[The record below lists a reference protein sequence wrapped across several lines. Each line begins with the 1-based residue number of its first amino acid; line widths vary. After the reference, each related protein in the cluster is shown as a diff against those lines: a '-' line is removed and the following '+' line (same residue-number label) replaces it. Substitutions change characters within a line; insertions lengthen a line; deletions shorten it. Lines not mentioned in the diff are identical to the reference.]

1 MPQPAHR
8 LTRPIVH
15 LLMGAGLVAALAMQ
29 PAAAD
34 PRAAALCNAI
44 QAHDP
49 AAAARVLAAG
59 PGPWLEPEADRC
71 IPAREALR
79 AAQRVGNPG
88 GLAIVQNLL
97 AGGLDPNSCYTLP
110 RRPGPPSR
118 RDFCLVEDAAHSG
131 NPAVVAAL
139 IERGLNARQVSGARA
154 LIVAA
159 AAGNLPI
166 VQLLTQAGASVQHV
180 ENDRTALSAAVD
192 RTQEDPAAA
201 AVVDWLDARGALE
214 FDPADKLTAAERRLF
229 TAARRGDMAVLRS
242 ALDAGAKA
250 TVVDAR
256 GTSALLRAVA
266 FDQAAAI
273 GVLLRAGASA
283 KVKNEPGLRSPLER
297 AVKGGHARA
306 VSALLAGGAPVEA
319 PLSDGL
325 PPLHSALT
333 QRDLAVARA
342 LLVNGARVELP
353 ASASDTSLRLATNGC
368 EAPHFDLD
376 LLRLL
381 LASGADPRVKG
392 RDGLTP
398 LQAVEARIRSNADR
412 PFDKACYEA
421 RAAVLRAAGPR

>member
-1 MPQPAHR
+1 MSRSTARRVP
-8 LTRPIVH
+8 PIH
-15 LLMGAGLVAALAMQ
+15 GLLSGVGLVLATVAL

-34 PRAAALCNAI
+34 PRAIALCNAV
-44 QAHDP
+44 QAQDG

-59 PGPWLEPEADRC
+59 PGPWMEHEPNAC
-71 IPAREALR
+71 VPAREAFR
-79 AAQRVGNPG
+79 SAQRVGNPA
-88 GLAIVQNLL
+88 GLSIVNGLL
-97 AGGLDPNSCYTLP
+97 AGGLDPNGCYTLA

-131 NPAVVAAL
+131 NPAVVTAL

-180 ENDRTALSAAVD
+180 ENGRTALSAAVD
-192 RTQEDPAAA
+192 RTQEDLAAA

-250 TVVDAR
+250 TVVDAS

-266 FDQAAAI
+266 FDQGAAI
-273 GVLLRAGASA
+273 GVLLHAGASA

-325 PPLHSALT
+325 PPLYSALT

-342 LLVNGARVELP
+342 LLVNGARVEMP
-353 ASASDTSLRLATNGC
+353 AAAPDTSLRLATNGC

-381 LASGADPRVKG
+381 LASGADPRAKG

-412 PFDKACYEA
+412 PFDKGCYEA